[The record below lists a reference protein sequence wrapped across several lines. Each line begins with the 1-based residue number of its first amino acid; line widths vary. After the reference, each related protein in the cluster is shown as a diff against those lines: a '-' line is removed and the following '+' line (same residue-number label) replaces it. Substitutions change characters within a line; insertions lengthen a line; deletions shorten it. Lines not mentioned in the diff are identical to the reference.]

1 MWLDETAGVAWEL
14 REIKR
19 KEHLRKLVLLSI
31 DRNGRPMAEEKAR
44 RAIFDLGLDG
54 RFTDWRALLYY
65 YEVDGALRHIAFQRG
80 KSRKDC
86 LSYALNQLQ
95 RKHDYLGSLRKSRL
109 GRKNGWT
116 YVRRLVTMGAL
127 GLSVLLAHGTLPAE
141 TPSFAGPGVTYE
153 GKLADRSRLS
163 GQEVVKQWGRPI
175 GSAPP
180 LLTAD
185 EWYKL
190 VDSKVDD
197 PQLTPATEPVSP
209 PLSRSADTLGALC
222 LHAMYPAPSRRKL
235 FPHA

>member
-1 MWLDETAGVAWEL
+1 MTAKSCCARLLD
-14 REIKR
+14 
-19 KEHLRKLVLLSI
+19 
-31 DRNGRPMAEEKAR
+31 AR
-44 RAIFDLGLDG
+44 DG
-54 RFTDWRALLYY
+54 ERYFLHFFHVTVFT
-65 YEVDGALRHIAFQRG
+65 H
-80 KSRKDC
+80 
-86 LSYALNQLQ
+86 
-95 RKHDYLGSLRKSRL
+95 YLGSLRKSRL

-127 GLSVLLAHGTLPAE
+127 GVSVLLAHGTLPAE

-163 GQEVVKQWGRPI
+163 GQEVVKQWGRPM

-197 PQLTPATEPVSP
+197 PQLTPATEPVSSA
-209 PLSRSADTLGALC
+209 LSRSADTLGALC

>member
-1 MWLDETAGVAWEL
+1 MKKQMKGYRFARKGAGRRDLPCCARPL
-14 REIKR
+14 IGRTRER
-19 KEHLRKLVLLSI
+19 VLADPPANPT
-31 DRNGRPMAEEKAR
+31 DRPKNTIYAGKDAR
-44 RAIFDLGLDG
+44 
-54 RFTDWRALLYY
+54 
-65 YEVDGALRHIAFQRG
+65 EVQAGFRIYVSDKGYDGA
-80 KSRKDC
+80 
-86 LSYALNQLQ
+86 
-95 RKHDYLGSLRKSRL
+95 
-109 GRKNGWT
+109 GW
-116 YVRRLVTMGAL
+116 G
-127 GLSVLLAHGTLPAE
+127 PAE

-153 GKLADRSRLS
+153 GKLADGTRLS
-163 GQEVVKQWGRPI
+163 GQEVVKQWGRPM

-209 PLSRSADTLGALC
+209 PLSRSADTRGALC